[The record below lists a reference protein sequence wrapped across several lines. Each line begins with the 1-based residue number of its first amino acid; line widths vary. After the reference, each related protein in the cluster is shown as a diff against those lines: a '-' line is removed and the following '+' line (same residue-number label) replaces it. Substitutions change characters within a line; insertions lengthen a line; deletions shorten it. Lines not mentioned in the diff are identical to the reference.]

1 MLIRNLMDRTYKS
14 NTQVDERLYAQVDV
28 WADELAD
35 QCMTHP
41 GSHKGQ
47 SGALGKE

>member
-1 MLIRNLMDRTYKS
+1 MDRTYKS
-14 NTQVDERLYAQVDV
+14 NEQVNERSYAQVDV
-28 WADELAD
+28 WADELADELAD

-47 SGALGKE
+47 SGALGKV